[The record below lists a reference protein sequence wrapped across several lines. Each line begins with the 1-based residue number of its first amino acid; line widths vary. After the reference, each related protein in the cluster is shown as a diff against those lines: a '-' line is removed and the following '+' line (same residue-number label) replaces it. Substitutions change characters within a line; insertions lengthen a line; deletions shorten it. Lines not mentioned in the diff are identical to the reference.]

1 MTVLF
6 QAMEEMAIKRNVQ
19 RVAMNTGV
27 RLSTV
32 MKPAGYV
39 TVKGTKSIE
48 KYSFKNNGIEFK

>member
-1 MTVLF
+1 
-6 QAMEEMAIKRNVQ
+6 MEEMAIKRNVQ